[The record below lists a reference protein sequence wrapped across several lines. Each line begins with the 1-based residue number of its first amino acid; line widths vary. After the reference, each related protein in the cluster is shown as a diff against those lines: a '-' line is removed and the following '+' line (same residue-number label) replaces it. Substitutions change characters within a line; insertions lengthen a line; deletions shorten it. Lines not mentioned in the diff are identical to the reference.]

1 VPYKLIKNHNIG
13 GTSKILGW
21 VVADHEVISL
31 QNQLPD
37 NVAVI
42 LGNEK
47 AFRRF
52 VKAAMELK
60 NAVSIRPAAAGRN
73 YIRPARPV
81 KHGNGLE

>member
-37 NVAVI
+37 DVAVI
-42 LGNEK
+42 LGKTKSEK
-47 AFRRF
+47 ALTLF
-52 VKAAMELK
+52 K
-60 NAVSIRPAAAGRN
+60 SC
-73 YIRPARPV
+73 
-81 KHGNGLE
+81 HGI